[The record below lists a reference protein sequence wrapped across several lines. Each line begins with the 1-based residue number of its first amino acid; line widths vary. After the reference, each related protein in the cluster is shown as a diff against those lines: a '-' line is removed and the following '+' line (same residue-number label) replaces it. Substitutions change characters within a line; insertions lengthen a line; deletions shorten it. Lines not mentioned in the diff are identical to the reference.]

1 MSRQRYEFVHAAQQ
15 AGDFILAGGA
25 AAGLCVALFNYFRPH
40 NGIDG
45 TWGALLVVASTALV
59 FAASLILVLV
69 RLRPSWRRA
78 SIIGAILLGLIG
90 TVAAAYFLESIVLIV
105 MMALAFLGWVI
116 RNVAPLSSDGSMAHH
131 REMAR

>member
-1 MSRQRYEFVHAAQQ
+1 MSRQRYEFVHAARQ

-59 FAASLILVLV
+59 LAVSLMLALFGKM
-69 RLRPSWRRA
+69 PSWRRMA
-78 SIIGAILLGLIG
+78 MSGAILLGLIG

-105 MMALAFLGWVI
+105 MMAVAFLGWVI
-116 RNVAPLSSDGSMAHH
+116 RNVAPHSSDGSMAHH